1 MTDFEVDFCLWC
13 VCIRKRFVQ
22 VLTYLHLTLQKNLQI
37 HFCSITA
44 VPAKRKHEKLIFSP
58 RCPPHTHTHTNLHLL
73 FCLIFFSSSC
83 TLIIIHQVSHLA
95 CCLCDRL
102 FFFFCFWVRLM
113 CVLVFCCLCLW
124 RMNFP
129 LGINKV
135 YRLISSHLI
144 LPPQLWPSC
153 RRTLIT
159 LMLDVDER
167 AYR

>member
-13 VCIRKRFVQ
+13 VCIRNRFVQ

-37 HFCSITA
+37 HFCLITA
-44 VPAKRKHEKLIFSP
+44 VPAKKKHEKPIFFP
-58 RCPPHTHTHTNLHLL
+58 RRPPHTHTELHGLL
-73 FCLIFFSSSC
+73 LCLIFFSSFVGF
-83 TLIIIHQVSHLA
+83 LIWPPVCVTVS
-95 CCLCDRL
+95 
-102 FFFFCFWVRLM
+102 FFCFWVRLM
-113 CVLVFCCLCLW
+113 CLLVFCCLCLW

>member
-1 MTDFEVDFCLWC
+1 MCVYQKKVCSGTDLPPS
-13 VCIRKRFVQ
+13 
-22 VLTYLHLTLQKNLQI
+22 HLTEKPPDSLLLNNCSPSKEETWKTNLLPQM
-37 HFCSITA
+37 
-44 VPAKRKHEKLIFSP
+44 
-58 RCPPHTHTHTNLHLL
+58 PPHTHTHTNLHLL

-102 FFFFCFWVRLM
+102 FFFFFCFWVRLM